1 MILHL
6 LKAVEYDRVLSNH
19 QRNIEKKSNT
29 MRHQELFE
37 RSAVV
42 SYQIIKKK

>member
-19 QRNIEKKSNT
+19 QRNIEKKIKYNETS
-29 MRHQELFE
+29 R
-37 RSAVV
+37 
-42 SYQIIKKK
+42 II